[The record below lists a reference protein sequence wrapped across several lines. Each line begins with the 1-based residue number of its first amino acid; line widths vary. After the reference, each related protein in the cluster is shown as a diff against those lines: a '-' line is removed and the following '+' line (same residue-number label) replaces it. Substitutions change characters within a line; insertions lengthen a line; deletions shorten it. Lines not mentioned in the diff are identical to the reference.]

1 MDNLE
6 HLVSA
11 QKVKRVFQVC
21 QASKA
26 VLEGLDLLE
35 YEEKRAFL
43 DLMGHLD
50 KREMQASKVNQ
61 EVLDLKECWDQV
73 GSQESQETREIP
85 GDLVQQDF
93 LEQRVE
99 RDNLV

>member
-35 YEEKRAFL
+35 YVEKRVYL
-43 DLMGHLD
+43 DLTGHLD
-50 KREMQASKVNQ
+50 QREMQASKVNQ
-61 EVLDLKECWDQV
+61 EVLDRKEC
-73 GSQESQETREIP
+73 
-85 GDLVQQDF
+85 
-93 LEQRVE
+93 
-99 RDNLV
+99 

>member
-6 HLVSA
+6 YLVSA

-35 YEEKRAFL
+35 YVEKRAFL

-50 KREMQASKVNQ
+50 KREMQAFKVNQ
-61 EVLDLKECWDQV
+61 EVLDLKEC
-73 GSQESQETREIP
+73 
-85 GDLVQQDF
+85 
-93 LEQRVE
+93 
-99 RDNLV
+99 